1 MIIIGN
7 SDTVIRAKLDTKLS
21 EALKRIL
28 AIKKETAQDL
38 IENYVR
44 TYVLDNIELVM
55 SNKGNMNER

>member
-1 MIIIGN
+1 MIFIGN

-28 AIKKETAQDL
+28 SIKKETAQDL

>member
-1 MIIIGN
+1 MIFIGN